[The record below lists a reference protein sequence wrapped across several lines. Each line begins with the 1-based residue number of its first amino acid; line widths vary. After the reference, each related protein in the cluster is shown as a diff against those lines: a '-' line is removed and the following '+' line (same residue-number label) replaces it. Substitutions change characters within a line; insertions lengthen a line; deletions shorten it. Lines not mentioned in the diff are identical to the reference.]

1 MCTGALS
8 IHSGKSLVSHLFI
21 LFYLIS
27 IFEFYPI
34 IMHKI
39 LFTCDFITFT
49 FITFTFIT
57 FTLYIY
63 RFHTFDMLE
72 LNKNYLKRKSEQ
84 KMK

>member
-1 MCTGALS
+1 
-8 IHSGKSLVSHLFI
+8 
-21 LFYLIS
+21 
-27 IFEFYPI
+27 
-34 IMHKI
+34 MHKI